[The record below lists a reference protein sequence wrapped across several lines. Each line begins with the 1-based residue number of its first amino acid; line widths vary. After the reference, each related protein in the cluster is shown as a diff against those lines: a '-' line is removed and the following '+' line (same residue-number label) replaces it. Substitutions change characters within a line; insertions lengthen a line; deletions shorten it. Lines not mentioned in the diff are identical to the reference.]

1 MSAMLVQFGAA
12 CVAGPECPWYWTKAD
27 SDQDGRIRDGVGM
40 DRSEPMLLVVMYHY
54 VRGWGRNPFPALK
67 SLDADLFRR
76 QVDALRSRYEMAT
89 LESALALLRGE
100 YRGRRPLCLLTFD
113 DGVKDHY
120 REVTPA
126 LVDRG
131 IQGLFFLVTGCME
144 EQVVAT
150 VHKNHFLTAQLG
162 LAEWQRRFVERAG
175 RMGVALPAVDGEAA
189 ARTYPVG
196 YAGGGGVQGS
206 PAHFQLPAAAREPV
220 VAELFAE
227 EFGAEAAFAREL
239 YVSWEEARRM
249 QMGGMVLGGHTH
261 RHEALAAMPAAEM
274 EAGPGGVPADSR
286 FADAAAAADAVQL
299 SVREAGLVYRGGG
312 GAAAA
317 ARFLLRLQHGGG
329 AEPGGADCHALQ
341 RVDCRQA
348 A

>member
-1 MSAMLVQFGAA
+1 
-12 CVAGPECPWYWTKAD
+12 
-27 SDQDGRIRDGVGM
+27 
-40 DRSEPMLLVVMYHY
+40 MLLVVMYHY
-54 VRGWGRNPFPALK
+54 VRGAGRNPFPALK
-67 SLDADLFRR
+67 SLEADLFRR

-120 REVTPA
+120 REVTPV

-189 ARTYPVG
+189 ARTYPWDTPEAAAFK
-196 YAGGGGVQGS
+196 YR
-206 PAHFQLPAAAREPV
+206 FNFRLPAAAREPV

-274 EAGPGGVPADSR
+274 ERDLAECRRILDLRMLPQPQTPFSYPYGKRDS
-286 FADAAAAADAVQL
+286 FTGAAVERLRQL
-299 SVREAGLVYRGGG
+299 DFCCAFSTEAGRKGV
-312 GAAAA
+312 
-317 ARFLLRLQHGGG
+317 
-329 AEPGGADCHALQ
+329 GADCYALQ

>member
-1 MSAMLVQFGAA
+1 
-12 CVAGPECPWYWTKAD
+12 
-27 SDQDGRIRDGVGM
+27 
-40 DRSEPMLLVVMYHY
+40 MLLVVMYHY
-54 VRGWGRNPFPALK
+54 VRGAGRNPFPALK
-67 SLDADLFRR
+67 SLEADLFCR

-120 REVTPA
+120 REVTPV

-189 ARTYPVG
+189 ARTYPWDTPEAAAFK
-196 YAGGGGVQGS
+196 YRFN
-206 PAHFQLPAAAREPV
+206 FQLPAAAREPV

-274 EAGPGGVPADSR
+274 ERDLAECRRILDLRMLPQPQTPFSYPYGKRDS
-286 FADAAAAADAVQL
+286 FTGAAVERLRQL
-299 SVREAGLVYRGGG
+299 DFCCAFSTEAGRNGV
-312 GAAAA
+312 
-317 ARFLLRLQHGGG
+317 
-329 AEPGGADCHALQ
+329 GADCYALQ

>member
-1 MSAMLVQFGAA
+1 
-12 CVAGPECPWYWTKAD
+12 
-27 SDQDGRIRDGVGM
+27 
-40 DRSEPMLLVVMYHY
+40 MLLVVMYHY
-54 VRGWGRNPFPALK
+54 VRGAGRNPFPALK
-67 SLDADLFRR
+67 SLEADLFRR

-120 REVTPA
+120 REVTPV

-189 ARTYPVG
+189 ARTYPWDTPEAAAFK
-196 YAGGGGVQGS
+196 YR
-206 PAHFQLPAAAREPV
+206 FNFRLPAAAREPV

-274 EAGPGGVPADSR
+274 ERDLAECRRILDLRMLPQPQTPFSYPYGKRDS
-286 FADAAAAADAVQL
+286 FTGAAVERLRQL
-299 SVREAGLVYRGGG
+299 DFCCAFSTEAGRNGV
-312 GAAAA
+312 
-317 ARFLLRLQHGGG
+317 
-329 AEPGGADCHALQ
+329 GADCYALQ

>member
-1 MSAMLVQFGAA
+1 
-12 CVAGPECPWYWTKAD
+12 
-27 SDQDGRIRDGVGM
+27 
-40 DRSEPMLLVVMYHY
+40 MLLVVMYHY
-54 VRGWGRNPFPALK
+54 VRGAGRNPFPALK
-67 SLDADLFRR
+67 SLEADLFRR

-120 REVTPA
+120 REVTPV

-189 ARTYPVG
+189 ARTYPWDTPEAAAFK
-196 YAGGGGVQGS
+196 YRFN
-206 PAHFQLPAAAREPV
+206 FQLPAAAREPV

-274 EAGPGGVPADSR
+274 ERDLAECRRILDLRMLPQPQTPFSYPYGKRDS
-286 FADAAAAADAVQL
+286 FTGAAVERLRQL
-299 SVREAGLVYRGGG
+299 DFCCAFSTEAGRNRV
-312 GAAAA
+312 
-317 ARFLLRLQHGGG
+317 
-329 AEPGGADCHALQ
+329 GADCYALQ

>member
-1 MSAMLVQFGAA
+1 
-12 CVAGPECPWYWTKAD
+12 
-27 SDQDGRIRDGVGM
+27 
-40 DRSEPMLLVVMYHY
+40 MLLVVMYHY
-54 VRGWGRNPFPALK
+54 VRGAGRNPFPALK

-120 REVTPA
+120 REVTPV

-189 ARTYPVG
+189 ARTYPWDTPEAAAFK
-196 YAGGGGVQGS
+196 YR
-206 PAHFQLPAAAREPV
+206 FNFRLPAAAREPV

-274 EAGPGGVPADSR
+274 ERDLAECRRILDLRMLPQPQTPFSYPYGKRDS
-286 FADAAAAADAVQL
+286 FTGAAVERLRQL
-299 SVREAGLVYRGGG
+299 DFCCAFSTEAGRNGV
-312 GAAAA
+312 
-317 ARFLLRLQHGGG
+317 
-329 AEPGGADCHALQ
+329 GADCYALQ

>member
-1 MSAMLVQFGAA
+1 
-12 CVAGPECPWYWTKAD
+12 
-27 SDQDGRIRDGVGM
+27 
-40 DRSEPMLLVVMYHY
+40 
-54 VRGWGRNPFPALK
+54 
-67 SLDADLFRR
+67 
-76 QVDALRSRYEMAT
+76 
-89 LESALALLRGE
+89 
-100 YRGRRPLCLLTFD
+100 LLTFD

-120 REVTPA
+120 REVTPV

-189 ARTYPVG
+189 ARTYPWDTPEAAAFK
-196 YAGGGGVQGS
+196 YR
-206 PAHFQLPAAAREPV
+206 FNFRLPAAAREPV

-274 EAGPGGVPADSR
+274 ERDLAECRRILDLRMLPQPQTPFSYPYGKRDS
-286 FADAAAAADAVQL
+286 FTGAAVERLRQL
-299 SVREAGLVYRGGG
+299 DFCCAFSTEAGRNGV
-312 GAAAA
+312 
-317 ARFLLRLQHGGG
+317 
-329 AEPGGADCHALQ
+329 GADCYALQ

-348 A
+348 AGRRRRRDGDETKKGLRGAGGPGQLRADEAGDDGDGGAAGAGDGGGGGGNHGSRAVRLSGAERPAGWLSRGWGDSH

>member
-1 MSAMLVQFGAA
+1 
-12 CVAGPECPWYWTKAD
+12 
-27 SDQDGRIRDGVGM
+27 
-40 DRSEPMLLVVMYHY
+40 MLLVVMYHY
-54 VRGWGRNPFPALK
+54 VRGAGRNAFPALK
-67 SLDADLFRR
+67 SLDADVFRR

-120 REVTPA
+120 REVTPV

-131 IQGLFFLVTGCME
+131 IQGLFFLVTGCVE

-162 LAEWQRRFVERAG
+162 LAEWQRRFVERAR

-189 ARTYPVG
+189 ARTYPWDTPEAAAFK
-196 YAGGGGVQGS
+196 YRFN
-206 PAHFQLPAAAREPV
+206 FQLPAAAREPV
-220 VAELFAE
+220 VAEVFAE

-274 EAGPGGVPADSR
+274 ERDLAECRRVLDLRILPQPQTPFSYPYGKRDS
-286 FADAAAAADAVQL
+286 FTGAAVERLRQL
-299 SVREAGLVYRGGG
+299 DFCCAFSTEAGRNGV
-312 GAAAA
+312 
-317 ARFLLRLQHGGG
+317 
-329 AEPGGADCHALQ
+329 GADCYALQ